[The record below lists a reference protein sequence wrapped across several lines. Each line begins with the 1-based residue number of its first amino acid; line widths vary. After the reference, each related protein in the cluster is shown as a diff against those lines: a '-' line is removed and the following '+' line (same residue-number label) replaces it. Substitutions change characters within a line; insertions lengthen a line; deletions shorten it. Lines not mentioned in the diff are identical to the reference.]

1 MNHNY
6 ISEISRILGVSEDSI
21 KAMPDDIQN
30 SMQAVFDT
38 FEVKTDDD
46 RKQVYDALDTL
57 WTKGSIYIELSEIAG
72 VTGISYTTFRNLD
85 FDTQQE
91 IVYEYM
97 ANTAEIGH
105 IYELVNKALAV
116 SDLDK
121 VAKLLEIPV
130 RELHKLPLN
139 VREQMC
145 GHYAMEYEENSSNA
159 ELIRTLKGLMFP

>member
-1 MNHNY
+1 MNY
-6 ISEISRILGVSEDSI
+6 LKDTAKILGVSEDSI
-21 KAMPDDIQN
+21 KAMPDEIQN

-38 FEVKTDDD
+38 FEVRTNDD
-46 RKQVYDALDTL
+46 RKSMYEALDEL
-57 WTKGSIYIELSEIAG
+57 WIKGSVYIELSEIAG
-72 VTGISYTTFRNLD
+72 VTGISYTTFRSLD

-116 SDLDK
+116 SDIEK

-130 RELHKLPLN
+130 REVQKLPLN
-139 VREQMC
+139 IREQMC
-145 GHYAMEYEENSSNA
+145 GHYAMEYEEKGDNS
-159 ELIRTLKGLMFP
+159 ELIRTLKGLIF

>member
-1 MNHNY
+1 MNY
-6 ISEISRILGVSEDSI
+6 LKKTAKILGVSEDSI
-21 KAMPDDIQN
+21 KAMPEEIQN

-38 FEVKTDDD
+38 FEVRTNDD
-46 RKQVYDALDTL
+46 RKSMYEALDEL
-57 WTKGSIYIELSEIAG
+57 WIKGSVYIELSEIAE
-72 VTGISYTTFRNLD
+72 VTGISYTTFRSLD

-116 SDLDK
+116 SDIEK

-130 RELHKLPLN
+130 RELQKLPLN
-139 VREQMC
+139 IREQMC
-145 GHYAMEYEENSSNA
+145 GHYAMEYEENSDNS
-159 ELIRTLKGLMFP
+159 ELIRTLKGLIF

>member
-1 MNHNY
+1 MNY
-6 ISEISRILGVSEDSI
+6 LKETAKILGVSEDSI
-21 KAMPDDIQN
+21 KAMPDEIQN

-38 FEVKTDDD
+38 FEVRTNDD
-46 RKQVYDALDTL
+46 RKSMYEALDEL
-57 WTKGSIYIELSEIAG
+57 WIKGSVYIELSEIAE
-72 VTGISYTTFRNLD
+72 VTGISYTTFRSLD

-116 SDLDK
+116 SDIEK

-130 RELHKLPLN
+130 RELQKLPLN
-139 VREQMC
+139 IREQMC
-145 GHYAMEYEENSSNA
+145 GHYAMEYEEKGDNS
-159 ELIRTLKGLMFP
+159 ELIRTLKGLIF

>member
-1 MNHNY
+1 MNY
-6 ISEISRILGVSEDSI
+6 LKETAKILGVSEDSI
-21 KAMPDDIQN
+21 KAMPDEIQN

-38 FEVKTDDD
+38 FEVRTNDD
-46 RKQVYDALDTL
+46 RKSMYEALDEL
-57 WTKGSIYIELSEIAG
+57 WIKGSVYIELSEIAG
-72 VTGISYTTFRNLD
+72 VTGISYTTFRSLD

-116 SDLDK
+116 SDIEK

-130 RELHKLPLN
+130 REVQKLPLN
-139 VREQMC
+139 IREQMC
-145 GHYAMEYEENSSNA
+145 GHYAMEYEEKGDNS
-159 ELIRTLKGLMFP
+159 ELIRTLKGLIF

>member
-1 MNHNY
+1 MNY
-6 ISEISRILGVSEDSI
+6 LKETAKILGVSEDSI
-21 KAMPDDIQN
+21 KAMPDEIQN

-38 FEVKTDDD
+38 FEVRTNDD
-46 RKQVYDALDTL
+46 RKSMYEALDEL
-57 WTKGSIYIELSEIAG
+57 WIKGSVYIELSEIAG
-72 VTGISYTTFRNLD
+72 VTGISYTTFRSLD

-105 IYELVNKALAV
+105 IYELVNKALAI

-139 VREQMC
+139 IREQMC
-145 GHYAMEYEENSSNA
+145 GHYAMEYEKNGNNA